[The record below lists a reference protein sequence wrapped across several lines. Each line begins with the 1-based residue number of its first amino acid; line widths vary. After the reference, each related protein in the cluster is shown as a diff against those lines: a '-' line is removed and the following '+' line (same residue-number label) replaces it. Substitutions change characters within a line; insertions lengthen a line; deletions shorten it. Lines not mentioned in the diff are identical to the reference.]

1 MAVSEIPPDKTLDL
15 EKGNLITLC
24 LLSRL
29 NLAIIRIARESNGKH
44 ASKFL
49 HASFYS
55 SLNRP
60 KKGSRAYS

>member
-15 EKGNLITLC
+15 EKGNVITFC

-44 ASKFL
+44 VSKFL
-49 HASFYS
+49 HVSFYS
-55 SLNRP
+55 NLNQP
-60 KKGSRAYS
+60 KKGSRAHL